1 MNKMI
6 SIIRKSLV
14 KTNEDKL
21 SEFNESIKHAMSL
34 TEKKRYYIADFRH
47 TAKQAID
54 WWRVKAAKRFEK
66 LQSKERTLQKY
77 CALI

>member
-1 MNKMI
+1 
-6 SIIRKSLV
+6 
-14 KTNEDKL
+14 
-21 SEFNESIKHAMSL
+21 MSL

-66 LQSKERTLQKY
+66 LQSNGKLRKKLEIWEPGAEVDIIR
-77 CALI
+77 